1 MDRRIQK
8 SKNAIIEAFVKLM
21 AEKNFEQITINEI
34 AERANV
40 NRGTVYLHYTD
51 KYDLL
56 DKCIEEHMDQ
66 LFQSCLPDDGNDPF
80 AAKASLL
87 RTFEYLE
94 QNAFF
99 YSTMLTNKGMLT
111 FRNRLL
117 SMTAQSF
124 QDGTEM
130 APFDQK
136 IKKDVQV
143 QFMASAVV
151 GVIEWWLTNS
161 MPYPAKE
168 MVEQFWLLLERMQV
182 DASA

>member
-8 SKNAIIEAFVKLM
+8 TKDAIIEAFIKLM
-21 AEKNFEQITINEI
+21 SVKNFEQITINEI

-51 KYDLL
+51 KFDLL
-56 DKCIEEHMDQ
+56 DQCIEEHLDR
-66 LFQSCLPDDGNDPF
+66 LFQSCSPGRGADHLTV
-80 AAKASLL
+80 KASLL

-99 YSTMLTNKGMLT
+99 YSTMLTNKGILT

-117 SMTAQSF
+117 SMTAQFF
-124 QDGTEM
+124 QEGVDKTG
-130 APFDQK
+130 FQNG

-143 QFMASAVV
+143 QFLASAAVD
-151 GVIEWWLTNS
+151 VIEWWLTQS

-168 MVEQFWLLLERMQV
+168 WWNNSGCCWNECK
-182 DASA
+182 